1 MYGHLCHIG
10 VWTTSRVPLLVY
22 VFAWEPL
29 SIIIIA
35 GNLEKLCG
43 SWVKVSSASTMCQDM
58 VIFWNNY
65 SSRKC
70 FPLHAVTNCH
80 ANPRNKDTSQIFCHS
95 SVWFPTWYSC
105 CFVYTVPRVSIEE
118 EVVDFGSMSVGQSA
132 TAVLHVRNDS
142 DVTTLFQVYTWS
154 YSCIHTHCCS
164 CIFNDTRSMQ
174 RGLWKLYNNYV

>member
-1 MYGHLCHIG
+1 MYLHGNQWALYSGQLGETLWFMSQSILCFHDVSGH
-10 VWTTSRVPLLVY
+10 RYFPL
-22 VFAWEPL
+22 
-29 SIIIIA
+29 
-35 GNLEKLCG
+35 K
-43 SWVKVSSASTMCQDM
+43 
-58 VIFWNNY
+58 
-65 SSRKC
+65 R

-95 SVWFPTWYSC
+95 SVWFPTWYSW

-164 CIFNDTRSMQ
+164 CIFNDTCRSMQ
-174 RGLWKLYNNYV
+174 QGLWKLYNNYV